1 MRELID
7 ELMKH
12 PTNKNMNFIKEL
24 SEYIIENKISN
35 IEDLKDLYDINKL
48 FNRINNSINKWDE
61 LNVTETKEL
70 YTLKHE
76 FDKQIEE
83 EKIKRIIKIHALL
96 DFELVFK
103 YQTYKMIVNDEI

>member
-1 MRELID
+1 MYYLRELV
-7 ELMKH
+7 LYVFQK
-12 PTNKNMNFIKEL
+12 
-24 SEYIIENKISN
+24 KI
-35 IEDLKDLYDINKL
+35 
-48 FNRINNSINKWDE
+48 
-61 LNVTETKEL
+61 EL